1 MSNLPI
7 FLQVVWISAIVLLGI
22 ALAVAPIFWIA
33 RQILAPIDRAAKF
46 RKAPVRFSIGDFLCL
61 FLAIQIPLA
70 AVHGFL
76 GPDTMEAYWTFT
88 LITWLVAPVI
98 WYAGGQTLSRA
109 QVTTSSHRF
118 VFLGLIMPLVYYGL
132 VPFTALGLAFLAP
145 LVGHVPSQFRTQL
158 LAWSVLAVL
167 FFVSGRFVRWMLQQ
181 VESNE
186 LSISDRQHED
196 KLLRA
201 AMLDTSSVQPVHGP
215 HANSSWTRIR

>member
-76 GPDTMEAYWTFT
+76 GPDTMEA
-88 LITWLVAPVI
+88 
-98 WYAGGQTLSRA
+98 
-109 QVTTSSHRF
+109 
-118 VFLGLIMPLVYYGL
+118 
-132 VPFTALGLAFLAP
+132 
-145 LVGHVPSQFRTQL
+145 
-158 LAWSVLAVL
+158 
-167 FFVSGRFVRWMLQQ
+167 
-181 VESNE
+181 
-186 LSISDRQHED
+186 
-196 KLLRA
+196 
-201 AMLDTSSVQPVHGP
+201 
-215 HANSSWTRIR
+215 

>member
-1 MSNLPI
+1 
-7 FLQVVWISAIVLLGI
+7 
-22 ALAVAPIFWIA
+22 
-33 RQILAPIDRAAKF
+33 
-46 RKAPVRFSIGDFLCL
+46 
-61 FLAIQIPLA
+61 
-70 AVHGFL
+70 
-76 GPDTMEAYWTFT
+76 MEAYWTFT

-132 VPFTALGLAFLAP
+132 VPFTVLGLAFLAP
-145 LVGHVPSQFRTQL
+145 LLGHVPTQFRSQL
-158 LAWSVLAVL
+158 LAWFVLAAL
-167 FFVSGRFVRWMLQQ
+167 FFVSARFVRWMLQQ

-201 AMLDTSSVQPVHGP
+201 AMLDNSSAQPVHEA
-215 HANSSWTRIR
+215 HANGSWTHIS

>member
-7 FLQVVWISAIVLLGI
+7 FLRVVWISAVVLLGI
-22 ALAVAPIFWIA
+22 VFAVAPIIWLA
-33 RQILAPIDRAAKF
+33 RHILAPIDRAAKF

-70 AVHGFL
+70 AVHRFM

-88 LITWLVAPVI
+88 IITWLVAPII

-132 VPFTALGLAFLAP
+132 VPFTVLGLAFLAP
-145 LVGHVPSQFRTQL
+145 LLGHVPAQFRLQL
-158 LAWSVLAVL
+158 LVWSVLAVL

-181 VESNE
+181 VESSE

-201 AMLDTSSVQPVHGP
+201 AMLDTSSAQPIHKS
-215 HANSSWTRIR
+215 HANGSWTRIS